1 MVFSVAVGYIK
12 HLAMTR
18 VAWELLCFQPLQ
30 TRGSDAGWRQPSPRC
45 GAWAR
50 CPCVGTACAVC
61 AGVRRETVCQRHCR
75 DRLAL
80 LLGVAVTHTQGFTRS
95 SPAHRTCSPSSAAG
109 SGLPGV
115 CGLWPAAA
123 GHCSHRTR
131 ARGAAPLGGSSH
143 SRRRLLS
150 RWDLGG
156 CAGGP
161 WGHRGAWQSQA
172 STGTGCWAA
181 CCHRI
186 QEMWGA
192 LALVT
197 CGSWYSV

>member
-1 MVFSVAVGYIK
+1 MAAAETSVR
-12 HLAMTR
+12 L
-18 VAWELLCFQPLQ
+18 
-30 TRGSDAGWRQPSPRC
+30 RGPGVRC
-45 GAWAR
+45 VSA
-50 CPCVGTACAVC
+50 ACAVC
-61 AGVRRETVCQRHCR
+61 AAVRRGTVCQRHCR

-80 LLGVAVTHTQGFTRS
+80 LLGVRCDTHSGVS
-95 SPAHRTCSPSSAAG
+95 LVPAPSHRTCSPSSAAG
-109 SGLPGV
+109 TGTGGHGLPGG
-115 CGLWPAAA
+115 CGLWPATAE
-123 GHCSHRTR
+123 HCSHLTR
-131 ARGAAPLGGSSH
+131 ATGAAPLGGSSR

-156 CAGGP
+156 SAGGP

-181 CCHRI
+181 CCHRM